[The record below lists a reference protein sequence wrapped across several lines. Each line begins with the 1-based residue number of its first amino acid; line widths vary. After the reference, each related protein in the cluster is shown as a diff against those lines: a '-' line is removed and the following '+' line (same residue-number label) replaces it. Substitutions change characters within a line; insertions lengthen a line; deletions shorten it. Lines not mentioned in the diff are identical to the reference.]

1 MPHIGIVS
9 HLELT
14 FSTVCSWQKTRID
27 LNLLVWRNCRPWKH
41 QLVLIWTNECSG
53 DVQSHFIFN
62 WVLWPYVEE
71 TVPLSFQK
79 QLRREKERLNNSE
92 DWCFPG
98 RDISNSAFIKK
109 NDNGNKTHLEDSFS
123 SFSAKMYPKSSH
135 KCLELE
141 KGLIYRVLYLY
152 YAFSY

>member
-27 LNLLVWRNCRPWKH
+27 LNLLVWRNRRPWKH
-41 QLVLIWTNECSG
+41 QLVLIWTNECNG

-62 WVLWPYVEE
+62 WVLRPYVEE
-71 TVPLSFQK
+71 TVPLSFQQ
-79 QLRREKERLNNSE
+79 QLRRETKRPIKSK

-98 RDISNSAFIKK
+98 RDTSNSSLIKHNK
-109 NDNGNKTHLEDSFS
+109 SNKTHLEDSFS
-123 SFSAKMYPKSSH
+123 SFSAKMYPKSPH

-141 KGLIYRVLYLY
+141 KGLIYWVLYLF